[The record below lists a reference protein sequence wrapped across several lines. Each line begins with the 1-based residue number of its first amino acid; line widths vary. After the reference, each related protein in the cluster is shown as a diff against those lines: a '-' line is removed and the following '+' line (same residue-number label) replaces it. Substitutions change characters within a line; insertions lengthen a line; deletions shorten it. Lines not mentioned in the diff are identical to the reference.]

1 MGLGKTIQVIAFLA
15 AVLEKQGIEEDLNS
29 ELILRKL
36 QNVRNFRYN
45 KTFFEIGKSKLII

>member
-29 ELILRKL
+29 TRPECVRKVKQFYSL
-36 QNVRNFRYN
+36 
-45 KTFFEIGKSKLII
+45 